1 MIPPPEA
8 PVETIPPVPSRLA
21 ADHGLAGAIAWA
33 AVESEL
39 QGLHLITSPRE
50 RKPLSRDFYWYSP
63 ILSAGLDGCL
73 ADLVVKVSTE
83 DDVLRVASVAARHGI
98 PLTVRG
104 GGTGNYGQCVPLVGG
119 LVVDVTPMMRILD
132 LQPGRVRV
140 QGGARMIDIDLA
152 ARETG
157 QALRMWPSTW
167 RVATIAGFICGGFGG
182 IGSTAHGVLRDP
194 GNLLRC
200 RVVTVEAEPRV
211 IELHGDEI
219 QQVHHA
225 YGTNG
230 IITEVEVALSP
241 AVDWVH
247 VLAHFPGAVVDT
259 ASGYRQV
266 LDAAAAICA
275 EGVEAFVLAVVDA
288 RFAPYYPA
296 LADRFPKG
304 RHALFAMIA
313 PDSTA
318 ALERIVHHR
327 GGTVSLAMTEPQ
339 LEAAGLPPAYECAYN
354 HTTLQALKAD
364 RSWTY
369 LQVAYPQP
377 FDPAI
382 VQRQMARWGT
392 APGDEVYQHQEFAR
406 MHGDFATF
414 GLLLV
419 RWTTAERQAE
429 LIRDIEADGCLVF
442 NPHVVTI
449 EDGGM
454 KSIDDAQIQ
463 FKRRADPHGLM
474 NPGKTRGW
482 LPSMAL
488 PVPALKPSST
498 PMSPPQSASVPAET

>member
-1 MIPPPEA
+1 MTPSIDAPADVIPPL
-8 PVETIPPVPSRLA
+8 PSRQP
-21 ADHGLAGAIAWA
+21 ADHGLRAGIDWA
-33 AVESEL
+33 AVSADL
-39 QGLHLITSPRE
+39 HGLHVVRAPRE

-63 ILSAGLDGCL
+63 ILSAGLDDCV
-73 ADLVVKVSTE
+73 ADLVVKASTE
-83 DDVLRVASVAARHGI
+83 EDVMQVAAVAARHGI
-98 PLTVRG
+98 ALTVRG

-119 LVVDVTPMMRILD
+119 LVLDITPMMRILD

-140 QGGARMIDIDLA
+140 QGGARMYDIEMA

-182 IGSTAHGVLRDP
+182 IGSTAYGVLRDP
-194 GNLLRC
+194 GNLLAC
-200 RVVTVEAEPRV
+200 RVVTVEAEPQV
-211 IELHGDEI
+211 IELQGDAI

-230 IITEVEVALSP
+230 ILTEVEVALGP

-266 LDAAAAICA
+266 LDAAAALCA
-275 EGVEAFVLAVVDA
+275 EGVEAFVLSVVDA

-296 LADRFPKG
+296 LADRFPSG

-318 ALERIVHHR
+318 AFERIVHRR
-327 GGTVSLAMTEPQ
+327 GGRVSLAMTERE
-339 LEAAGLPPAYECAYN
+339 LEAAQLPPAYECAYN

-364 RSWTY
+364 RTWTY

-382 VQRQMARWGT
+382 VQRQMARWG
-392 APGDEVYQHQEFAR
+392 DEVLQHQEFAR
-406 MHGDFATF
+406 MHGSFATF
-414 GLLLV
+414 ALLLV
-419 RWTTAERQAE
+419 RWTGAARQAE
-429 LIRDIEADGCLVF
+429 LIREIEADGCIVF

-454 KSIDDAQIQ
+454 KTIDEAQIA

-482 LPSMAL
+482 SPAMARPLPA
-488 PVPALKPSST
+488 VAT
-498 PMSPPQSASVPAET
+498 TTVAG